1 MDPNTSVG
9 ETMKGKGG
17 GIPGTFSEK
26 DLVPNVVIIISALAG
41 LTGNSVVLWLL
52 GFRMHKNTFSIY
64 ILNLAAADILFLCC
78 HIIDSL
84 LVIIKFFH
92 PEVVF
97 LPCYKT
103 VMMFPYI
110 TGLSTLSAIST
121 ERCLSVLYPLWYR
134 FRRPEHMSVA
144 VCALLWAMSLMV
156 CILNKIYCGVMD
168 IHINSA
174 ECLAANFFT
183 AACLAVLVLILSGSS
198 LVLLVR
204 FLCGSQQ
211 MQLTRL
217 YVTVLFTV
225 LAFLLCGLPL
235 GIYWFVFI
243 WTHDNFSENLHYGLY
258 LASVV
263 LSSVNSCANPIIY
276 FFVGAFRRQLK
287 KQTLKLLLE
296 RALQDTPVEDESG
309 GRVPQG
315 SLEKSESREGEE
327 PLPGQS

>member
-1 MDPNTSVG
+1 MKESSFMSVCVLIPFTVFSLIT
-9 ETMKGKGG
+9 TMKGKNGSL
-17 GIPGTFSEK
+17 PGTFNEK

-52 GFRMHKNTFSIY
+52 GFRMHRKAFSIY

-84 LVIIKFFH
+84 LVLVKFSH
-92 PEVVF
+92 PEVFF
-97 LPCYKT
+97 LPFYKT

-110 TGLSTLSAIST
+110 TGLSMLSAIST
-121 ERCLSVLYPLWYR
+121 ERCLSVLCPIWYR
-134 FRRPEHMSVA
+134 YRRHKHTSVT
-144 VCALLWAMSLMV
+144 VCALLWAMSLLI
-156 CILNKIYCGVMD
+156 CILNKVYCGITDVRFKD
-168 IHINSA
+168 A
-174 ECLAANFFT
+174 KCLKANFST

-198 LVLLVR
+198 LALLVR
-204 FLCGSQQ
+204 FLCGPRQ

-217 YVTVLFTV
+217 YVTILLTV
-225 LAFLLCGLPL
+225 LVFLLCGLPL
-235 GIYWFVFI
+235 GIYWFVLI

-287 KQTLKLLLE
+287 KQTLKLLLQ
-296 RALQDTPVEDESG
+296 RALQDTPEEDENG
-309 GRVPQG
+309 GRM
-315 SLEKSESREGEE
+315 SLSREEW
-327 PLPGQS
+327 